1 MYVYMCIYIYI
12 QELWARCARPPPLI
26 QHQRS
31 MLETLE
37 RTIKSTNIA
46 PAKQDKGAEHAANCG
61 ANSLQEKWKAPA
73 CTMADGKK
81 DIIQNQQQESPE
93 TCLRH

>member
-1 MYVYMCIYIYI
+1 
-12 QELWARCARPPPLI
+12 
-26 QHQRS
+26 

-93 TCLRH
+93 TCLRHWITLHMLSFIILIHGAWIL